1 MLGPMRYLAL
11 IAAATAWLTAFG
23 GCDRAA
29 DPQLMADQVARL
41 NREVARLDE
50 RLSVLEQRASA
61 HDGVSAAHTAD
72 GDADGASKGDSAA
85 GEAAASDDAP
95 AAPTI
100 VTITIDDALRLND
113 EVLPQAALGAR
124 LRALVAAEPALQLV
138 IRVGAEVP
146 HERVVSV
153 LDLARASGIDAIALA
168 PDE

>member
-1 MLGPMRYLAL
+1 MRYLAL
-11 IAAATAWLTAFG
+11 IVAATAWMTALG

-50 RLSVLEQRASA
+50 RLRVLEQRAGA
-61 HDGVSAAHTAD
+61 HDGASAAQST
-72 GDADGASKGDSAA
+72 DGADSASTGDSTT
-85 GEAAASDDAP
+85 GDPAASNDSP

-100 VTITIDDALRLND
+100 STIIIDDALRLD
-113 EVLPQAALGAR
+113 GEPLSQAALGAR

-153 LDLARASGIDAIALA
+153 LDVARGSGIEAIALA
-168 PDE
+168 PDK